1 MIMGEGSVR
10 VLESRMTIATVLEPA
25 DRPRLEAAAGDRV
38 STIHAE
44 SVADAIRKVRERPV
58 DAVLLSAD
66 YVPKEHVPTVASL
79 VRRFP
84 AVPAVAVV
92 SRHDTCS
99 SERLLD
105 LGASGVRRVLD
116 LSQRDGWARLRD
128 LLSHPASP
136 VSAAIL
142 ARVMPELDGAADDC
156 RVCFQSLIR
165 LAPGAPTVR
174 ALCRQVGVRP
184 STFMSRFFR
193 AGLPSPKRYLAVV
206 RLVYVAALLETRGLS
221 VADVAYRLE
230 YSSPQSFGR
239 HLRALTGLTA
249 SAFRRGTTFTSAL
262 EAFVGQ
268 LIVPFRAT
276 LRAFHPLNSDGVV
289 ALGRGT

>member
-1 MIMGEGSVR
+1 VR
-10 VLESRMTIATVLEPA
+10 VLEAKLTIATVLEPA
-25 DRPRLEAAAGDRV
+25 DRPRVEAAAGERV
-38 STIHAE
+38 AAIHAE
-44 SVADAIRKVRERPV
+44 TVADAIRKVRERPV
-58 DAVLLSAD
+58 DAVLLSAG
-66 YVPKEHVPTVASL
+66 YVPREQVPTVAAL
-79 VRRFP
+79 VRAFP

-92 SRHDTCS
+92 SRHDPSS

-116 LSQRDGWARLRD
+116 LSRHDGWARLRD
-128 LLSHPASP
+128 FLAHPASP
-136 VSAAIL
+136 ASARIL

-156 RVCFQSLIR
+156 RLCFQSLIR
-165 LAPGAPTVR
+165 LAPAVPTVR
-174 ALCRQVGVRP
+174 GLCRQLGVRP

-206 RLVYVAALLETRGLS
+206 RLVYVAALLESRGLS

-249 SAFRRGTTFTSAL
+249 SAFRRTTTFASAL
-262 EAFVGQ
+262 EAFCGQ
-268 LIVPFRAT
+268 LILPFRAT

-289 ALGRGT
+289 ALGRGA

>member
-1 MIMGEGSVR
+1 MTDAEGIVR
-10 VLESRMTIATVLEPA
+10 VLESKLTIATVLEPA
-25 DRPRLEAAAGDRV
+25 DRPRVEAAAGDRV
-38 STIHAE
+38 ATIHAE
-44 SVADAIRKVRERPV
+44 SVADAIRTVRERPV
-58 DAVLLSAD
+58 DAVLLSVG
-66 YVPKEHVPTVASL
+66 YVPKDQVPTVASL
-79 VRRFP
+79 IRGFP
-84 AVPAVAVV
+84 SVPAVAVV
-92 SRHDTCS
+92 SRHDVGS

-116 LSQRDGWARLRD
+116 LSQKDGWARLRD
-128 LLSHPASP
+128 LLAHPASP
-136 VSAAIL
+136 ASAAIL

-165 LAPGAPTVR
+165 LAPAVSTVR
-174 ALCRQVGVRP
+174 GLCRQFGVRP

-193 AGLPSPKRYLAVV
+193 AGLPSPKRYLATA

-249 SAFRRGTTFTSAL
+249 SAFRRGTTFRSAL
-262 EAFVGQ
+262 ETFCSQ

-289 ALGRGT
+289 ALGRGA

>member
-1 MIMGEGSVR
+1 MR
-10 VLESRMTIATVLEPA
+10 VLESRMTIATVLTPA
-25 DRPRLEAAAGDRV
+25 DRPRLDAAAGDRIA
-38 STIHAE
+38 TIHAN
-44 SVADAIRKVRERPV
+44 SVADAIRAVRERPV
-58 DAVLLSAD
+58 DAVLLSAE

-92 SRHDTCS
+92 SRHDAGS

-116 LSQRDGWARLRD
+116 LSQRDGWARLRE
-128 LLSHPASP
+128 LLAHPASP

-142 ARVMPELDGAADDC
+142 ARVLPELDGAPEDC
-156 RVCFQSLIR
+156 RICFQSFIR

-174 ALCRQVGVRP
+174 ALCRQLGVRP

-193 AGLPSPKRYLAVV
+193 AGLPSPKRYLARL
-206 RLVYVAALLETRGLS
+206 RLVYVAALLETSGLS

-239 HLRALTGLTA
+239 HLRAVTGLTA
-249 SAFRRGTTFTSAL
+249 SAFRRGTTFAAAL
-262 EAFVGQ
+262 EMFVDH

-276 LRAFHPLNSDGVV
+276 LRAFHPLNCDGVV
-289 ALGRGT
+289 ALGRGS